1 MNDRRALILILSLA
15 WSILAPP
22 TWAAVPVKV
31 IFDTDMETDCDD
43 GGALAILHSLADLGE
58 CQIIACGT
66 SVLTLDALATVD
78 VINRYRGRPGI
89 PLGQVK
95 GQGVRLTSKFSRQIA
110 TEFPHRVKSASE
122 IPDAAHLYRDVL
134 AEQPDH
140 SVTMITVGY
149 LTNLKNLLALPA
161 TDQHASGI
169 DIVRAKVSQY
179 VCMGGNFI
187 GYPPKDDL
195 ALGNVNFCRDADS
208 AFDVLNQ
215 WPTEIVFA
223 GREVCSVPSGV
234 RIGESLRH
242 TPADNPVR
250 RVYELYSGGQASN
263 RHVADL
269 AAVYYAI
276 RGITDCWDLSAP
288 GKMQLQKD
296 LQFEWAFTPQGKQRY
311 LLKKPNKNGQNDR
324 HVEATLDKLLI
335 KPKAE

>member
-15 WSILAPP
+15 WSILVLPA
-22 TWAAVPVKV
+22 WAAVPVKV

-43 GGALAILHSLADLGE
+43 GGAMAILHSLADLGE

-66 SVLTLDALATVD
+66 SVLTLDALAAVD
-78 VINRYRGRPGI
+78 VINRYRGRPDI

-95 GQGVRLTSKFSRQIA
+95 GQGVRQTSKFSRQIA
-110 TEFPHRVKSASE
+110 AEFPHHVKSASE

-134 AEQPDH
+134 AKQPDH
-140 SVTMITVGY
+140 SVTLITVGY

-169 DIVRAKVSQY
+169 DIVRAKVSKY

-250 RVYELYSGGQASN
+250 RVYELYSGGQAGN

-296 LQFEWAFTPQGKQRY
+296 IQFEWSFTSQGKQRY
-311 LLKKPNKNGQNDR
+311 LLKKPNQNGQNDR
-324 HVEATLDKLLI
+324 HVEATLNRLLI